1 MLKNAGCERASTVQ
15 HSAFSVSSPGGPAV
29 LRGLLVVVA
38 TAVGLIVVVV
48 GVVGLVLHRLSSAQK
63 ASDEAWQPPPKIAAH
78 RDAIPP
84 NAVPQDAIPQDAV
97 SQDAVPAAAPIP
109 DVERPPE
116 PRPLSVVL
124 WASEAV
130 PHGRV
135 RFFDRDA
142 TRDKARLNE
151 IRNPQGD
158 GQNARKL
165 RREMMAGHP
174 VTSYLGGWQDPD
186 DSAQWTIE
194 LTKAGEYEIDLTY
207 AFPKP
212 AQSGEFVVK
221 VADQSLT
228 FRPEITRGQ
237 QGFRMSTVGRMTL
250 PAGKWTLTLRA
261 VDRLAGDRPSMSVR
275 SVQVIPAS

>member
-1 MLKNAGCERASTVQ
+1 M
-15 HSAFSVSSPGGPAV
+15 

-48 GVVGLVLHRLSSAQK
+48 GVVGLGLHRLASAQK
-63 ASDEAWQPPPKIAAH
+63 ASDEAWRPPPKVEAH
-78 RDAIPP
+78 RDAVPP
-84 NAVPQDAIPQDAV
+84 NAIPPRAIPPRAIPQDAIL
-97 SQDAVPAAAPIP
+97 QDAIPPDAIPAAAPIP

-130 PHGRV
+130 LHGRV

-142 TRDKARLNE
+142 ARNKARLNE
-151 IRNPQGD
+151 IQNAQGD
-158 GQNARKL
+158 RQNARKP

-174 VTSYLGGWQDPD
+174 VTSYIGGWQDPA
-186 DSAQWTIE
+186 DSAEWTVE
-194 LTKAGEYEIDLTY
+194 LPKAGEYEIDLTY

-212 AQSGEFVVK
+212 AQSGDFVVK
-221 VADQSLT
+221 VADQSLP
-228 FRPEITRGQ
+228 FRPEQTRGP